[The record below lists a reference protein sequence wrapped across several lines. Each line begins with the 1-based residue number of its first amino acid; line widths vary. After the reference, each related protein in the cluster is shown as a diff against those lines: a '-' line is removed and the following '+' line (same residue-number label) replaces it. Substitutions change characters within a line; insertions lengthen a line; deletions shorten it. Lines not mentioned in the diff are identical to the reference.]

1 MPSRRSRRGLSDA
14 GDGWI
19 GSDAEDESSTTL
31 SSVLIFALDNSPQ
44 LEWESKQAGA
54 DAILAKA
61 EGSTR
66 LAGVIQSLA
75 QRH

>member
-1 MPSRRSRRGLSDA
+1 MPVMDGLEA
-14 GDGWI
+14 TRKMK
-19 GSDAEDESSTTL
+19 AL
-31 SSVLIFALDNSPQ
+31 LPALSVLIFALDNSPQ

-75 QRH
+75 QRY